1 LLAWKHGA
9 PLGELVV
16 DEASALGL
24 AAMYRAV
31 SLISGTLAASPLNTW
46 RRTEV
51 GREAV
56 ASVFDKPG
64 GDDGQTPFEWKEHL
78 VVHLL
83 LHGKGY
89 ALKQRNEAGGL
100 SALPLVHPLTVTEQK
115 PTPDQVARGDVPIG
129 GTWFWVTLDTGRR
142 VRLDAT
148 GVWHV
153 PGPAGGGLIERARA
167 SLGATLAGDRASQR
181 MFTHGAMISGIATP
195 EDEDTDILDDVPE
208 IRREIDAAA
217 AGPDK
222 AGGIA
227 IVARRLKFTPWTMT
241 ATDAQFLQQRQF
253 QIEEIARWTGVP
265 PHALMQTEKQT
276 SWGTGVESQ
285 DRGLARTVL
294 NTWATRIEQ
303 RGGRLLQAPRWIEF
317 DFTRLE
323 RPSPD
328 KEREIIR
335 ADYEAGLITLDEARA
350 RMNLAPLPGGA
361 GTSIKGAGP
370 APEGGTGADPATE

>member
-1 LLAWKHGA
+1 LLAWKRGVDPTEVA
-9 PLGELVV
+9 V
-16 DEASALGL
+16 DEASSLGL
-24 AAMYRAV
+24 SAMYRAV

-46 RRTEV
+46 RRTDD
-51 GREAV
+51 GREQV
-56 ASVFDKPG
+56 ASVFDKPD

-78 VVHLL
+78 LVHLL

-89 ALKQRNEAGGL
+89 ALRAKNDAGGL
-100 SALPLVHPLTVTEQK
+100 AKLPLLHPLTVTQQK
-115 PTPDQVARGDVPIG
+115 PTAKQVRDGVVPKG
-129 GTWFWVTLDTGRR
+129 GTWFWVTLDDGRR
-142 VRLDAT
+142 VRLDSDD
-148 GVWHV
+148 VWYV
-153 PGPAGGGLIERARA
+153 PGPAGGGLIERARR
-167 SLGATLAGDRASQR
+167 SLGAAIASDRAAER

-195 EDEDTDILDDVPE
+195 EDEDVDILDDVPE

-241 ATDAQFLQQRQF
+241 AKDAEFLQQRQF
-253 QIEEIARWTGVP
+253 GIEEIARWTGVP

-303 RGGRLLQAPRWIEF
+303 RGSRLLQAPRWIEF

-328 KEREIIR
+328 KEHEMIR
-335 ADYEAGLITLDEARA
+335 ADWNDGLITLNEARA
-350 RMNLAPLPGGA
+350 RMNLAPLPDGEA
-361 GTSIKGAGP
+361 RKGAAA
-370 APEGGTGADPATE
+370 APEGGTGAEPATE